1 MSNTDLILSFKKNP
15 FKVLRLTG
23 DHEVFEAAFTNE
35 ACAAMHA
42 IYLQQTMK
50 APNNILLVSR
60 PDGAQIAARQYR
72 MSTYGNKIEG
82 VLQ

>member
-1 MSNTDLILSFKKNP
+1 VSNTDLILSFKKNP

-42 IYLQQTMK
+42 IYLQNTVLPSAMFSV
-50 APNNILLVSR
+50 IR
-60 PDGAQIAARQYR
+60 PDGESIAARQYR
-72 MSTYGNKIEG
+72 MSPNGNKIER